1 MKDFFVRL
9 KEGTEELN
17 YGREIISAW
26 GAEYIQARI
35 EAKQASV
42 RAFDIGCGEGQ
53 DLINVRTAAEK
64 VHKTTDVTEL
74 ELYGI
79 EHYPPNVESCTLA
92 NIKTYPVDIER
103 EEYPAEDNFFDVVI
117 ANQVLEH
124 TKEIFWIFAE
134 VTRILKPGGR
144 FIIGVP
150 NLASLHNRILLLLGQ
165 QPTAQISLSAHV
177 RTFTRP
183 DFQRFVETGGY
194 FRTLEIKGS
203 NFYPFAPSISR
214 PLSQMFPSMAWG
226 LSMLLERTDQQGS
239 FLDCLYGKENFLETP
254 YFGGPQNPPPRQSRQ
269 QAVLR

>member
-9 KEGTEELN
+9 KKGTEELN

-35 EAKQASV
+35 EAKQTSI
-42 RAFDIGCGEGQ
+42 RAFDIGCGIGQ
-53 DLINVRTAAEK
+53 DLINVRAAAEK
-64 VHKTTDVTEL
+64 IYKNTNATEL

-92 NIKTYPVDIER
+92 NIQTYPVDIER
-103 EEYPAEDNFFDVVI
+103 EEYPAEDNSFDMVI

-226 LSMLLERTDQQGS
+226 LFMLLERTDQQGS

-254 YFGGPQNPPPRQSRQ
+254 YFGGPQNPPPRQIRQ
-269 QAVLR
+269 QTVLQ